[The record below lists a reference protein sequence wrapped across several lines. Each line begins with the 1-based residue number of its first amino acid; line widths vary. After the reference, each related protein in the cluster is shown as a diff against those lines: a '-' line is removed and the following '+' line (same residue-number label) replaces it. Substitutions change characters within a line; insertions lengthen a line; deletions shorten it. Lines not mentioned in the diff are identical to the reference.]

1 MQRRDEGFCVAY
13 EATIRAITDIA
24 KFGVG
29 F

>member
-1 MQRRDEGFCVAY
+1 MPRRDEGVCDAY
-13 EATIRAITDIA
+13 EASIRAITDIA